1 LGEGLG
7 RGLRLETK
15 FDKSFMKLF
24 SKILVANRGEIAV
37 RVIRA
42 IQDLG
47 IRAVAIH
54 SEADSAALHV
64 MMADEAYN
72 LGGNDLAETYLNIPK
87 IVQIAKS
94 CGAGA
99 IHPGYGFLSENAAF
113 VKACDEAGIV
123 FIGPNTK
130 AMMVMG
136 NKIESREA
144 LKDSGIPM
152 TAGITG
158 DLDTLL
164 KRAKEIPLPIM
175 IKAAAGGGGKGMR
188 IVDDYDKLAEML
200 ESTSREAKSYFGD
213 GTVFIEK
220 FIEDPRH
227 IEIQV
232 LGDNYGN
239 VIHLFERE
247 CSIQRRHQ
255 KIIEESPSPT
265 LTPEVRAKMGE
276 TAVRIAKA
284 IGYNNAGTVEFLVD
298 KDLKFYFLEMNT
310 RVQVEHPVT
319 EMVTGI
325 DIVKEQIFIAAGR
338 KLEIEQGSVRQNGH
352 AIECRIYAEDPAN
365 NFLPSPGTMSYY
377 SEPEGEGIRI
387 DTGIMEAAMI
397 HSFYDPLICKLITWA
412 EDRESAREKMIGAL
426 DDFIIHG
433 IRTNISYM
441 KQILVH
447 PAFIRNLVT
456 TKYCDEHTP
465 DLVSAMQA
473 GHDGVPAYIP
483 GLAFYLH
490 DFSCREDEAA
500 EGHNIWG
507 HISYWRDLMELE
519 GLVDGKPFRFAIDKK
534 VNDVYHVTTSDGPHI
549 ADIRICNDGYL
560 EMILDEL
567 QHEFFVSTDEEGNGY
582 VSYKGF
588 IFRVQRNDVLP
599 LKHEILGSQDQ
610 AGGKH
615 DGRIISPMPGK
626 VIQIKVEKGEEV
638 KRGQTLIIVEAMKM
652 ENYITAPSDG
662 VVEEIN
668 VKVGDMVNSST
679 KLVDLKV

>member
-1 LGEGLG
+1 
-7 RGLRLETK
+7 
-15 FDKSFMKLF
+15 MKLF
-24 SKILVANRGEIAV
+24 TKILIANRGEIAV

-42 IQDLG
+42 VQDLG

-54 SEADSAALHV
+54 SEADTEALHV
-64 MMADEAYN
+64 RMADEAYD
-72 LGGNDLAETYLNIPK
+72 LGGNDLAETYLNFSK
-87 IVQIAKS
+87 IVAIAKN
-94 CGAGA
+94 CGAQA

-123 FIGPNTK
+123 FIGPNAR
-130 AMMVMG
+130 AMKLMG

-158 DLDTLL
+158 DVETLL
-164 KRAKEIPLPIM
+164 KRAGEIPLPIM

-188 IVDDYDKLAEML
+188 IVHDTSNLAELL

-213 GTVFIEK
+213 GTIFIEK
-220 FIEDPRH
+220 YIEDPRH

-265 LTPEVRAKMGE
+265 LTDEVREQMGE

-325 DIVKEQIFIAAGR
+325 DIVKEQIYIAAG
-338 KLEIEQGSVRQNGH
+338 KELDIEQWSVIQSGH
-352 AIECRIYAEDPAN
+352 AIECRIYAEDPEN
-365 NFLPSPGTMSYY
+365 NFLPSPGNMTYY
-377 SEPEGEGIRI
+377 LEPEGDGIRL
-387 DTGIMEAAMI
+387 DTGIFEATTI
-397 HSFYDPLICKLITWA
+397 HSFYDPLICKLITWDA
-412 EDRESAREKMIGAL
+412 DRESARHKMIRAL

-433 IRTNISYM
+433 IKTNIGYLKHLLKHEAYISN
-441 KQILVH
+441 KIS
-447 PAFIRNLVT
+447 
-456 TKYCDEHTP
+456 TKYCDEHTT
-465 DLVSAMQA
+465 DLVAAMQA
-473 GHDGVPAYIP
+473 DQQAIPDHIP
-483 GLAFYLH
+483 GLAFYMH
-490 DFSCREDEAA
+490 DFHCKKSGTDTD
-500 EGHNIWG
+500 GHNIWNY
-507 HISYWRDLMELE
+507 ISYWRDFMELS
-519 GLVDGKPFRFAIDKK
+519 GTVDNKPLNFTVEKSTK
-534 VNDVYHVTTSDGPHI
+534 ETYHVTAPDGRHE
-549 ADIRICNDGYL
+549 ATIRFCSEGYL
-560 EMILDEL
+560 EMILDG
-567 QHEFFVSTDEEGNGY
+567 QQMEFYVSGDEDGTGY

-588 IFRVQRNDVLP
+588 IFKVMRNDVLSGSQA
-599 LKHEILGSQDQ
+599 ILGSLDHS
-610 AGGKH
+610 GGKN
-615 DGRIISPMPGK
+615 DGKIISPMPGK
-626 VIQIKVEKGEEV
+626 VIKINVGKGDEV
-638 KRGQTLIIVEAMKM
+638 KKGQTLLIVEAMKM
-652 ENYITAPSDG
+652 ENYIAAPSDG

-668 VKVGDMVNSST
+668 VKVGDMVNSSI
-679 KLVDLKV
+679 KLVELKV